1 MAVVTP
7 TSPTFSTII
16 APLVLASGTTLG
28 TRQTLDLKTKFG
40 AFLYPMIGRRAA
52 TALTRSG
59 YIAIRR
65 SHNSNASFQFPN
77 SAYDF
82 VSSIVAANSTTV
94 SSGGAAGATTVVLAS
109 GTGYAADQWACLHS
123 DDTNANRVEFVKIT
137 DLTTATIAVDRVFL
151 VSHNASD
158 RVTNQADVGAPIWL
172 PGGDIYEITP
182 VNNSGQSLVFHCL
195 AATYDSDTIT

>member
-7 TSPTFSTII
+7 TSPTFSTVI

-28 TRQTLDLKTKFG
+28 TLQTLDLKTKFG

-59 YIAIRR
+59 FIAIRR
-65 SHNSNASFQFPN
+65 SHNQNASFNYPN
-77 SAYDF
+77 TGYDF

-94 SSGGAAGATTVVLAS
+94 SSGGASGTNTVVLTS
-109 GTGYAADQWACLHS
+109 GTSYAAGQWACLHS
-123 DDTNANRVEFVKIT
+123 DDTSANRVEFVQVI
-137 DLTTATIAVDRVFL
+137 DLATNTIAVDRTFK
-151 VSHNASD
+151 VSHNSAD

-172 PGGDIYEITP
+172 PGGDVYEITP

>member
-7 TSPTFSTII
+7 TSPTFSTVI

-28 TRQTLDLKTKFG
+28 TLQTLDLKTKFG

-65 SHNSNASFQFPN
+65 SHDQNASFNFP
-77 SAYDF
+77 STRDDF
-82 VSSIVAANSTTV
+82 ISSIVAANSTTV
-94 SSGGAAGATTVVLAS
+94 SSGGVAGTNTVVLTS
-109 GTGYAADQWACLHS
+109 GTGYAAGQWACLHS
-123 DDTNANRVEFVKIT
+123 DDTNANRVEFVQVT
-137 DLTTATIAVDRVFL
+137 DLATNTIAVDRNFK
-151 VSHNASD
+151 VSHNAND
-158 RVTNQADVGAPIWL
+158 RIVNQADVGAPIWL
-172 PGGDIYEITP
+172 QGGDVYEITP

-195 AATYDSDTIT
+195 AAIYASDTIT